1 MDPPPLHPSRQGRE
15 TFFQDPAIRLDIRGG
30 KRSAAD
36 RKGKA
41 KVGRAIYHAGFRVV
55 FLPLKYLVYFFIP
68 HSRIRFTREGAWFFF
83 MTLGVGIAAINTG
96 IGLLYLMVAMM
107 LSFIIVSGVLSEL
120 SLMMLRVK
128 RGLPGEVHAHQAFFM
143 TFQIQNCKRLF
154 PSFSVHII
162 DRSGAWEGGI
172 EPEGHFLKIPAGES
186 AAVQCLAMMPRRG
199 LHLLNRVAVRTEYP
213 FGFFIKET
221 DYDCEQE
228 LLVYPPLGNILD
240 GSLVSAPD
248 GVSRSPRRD
257 RTRHELE
264 EFHTLREYRTGDNP
278 KWIHWRSSARLRK
291 LMLREFETRA
301 GKEAV
306 IYLDTP
312 AARTDDEKKEEA
324 LEYAVSFA
332 ATLINELYRKGYSV
346 TLACASPQ
354 PLLQS
359 SYPGKGG
366 IAHLFRTLALVGTN
380 ERGLRALMNGRQGK
394 LLRGGLRLLVTTGAD
409 GGGFSGENG
418 EGLRVIGVSHPSFRS
433 LFSLPALEGS
443 GQ

>member
-1 MDPPPLHPSRQGRE
+1 MRHGFDRLTTSRVLYDVR
-15 TFFQDPAIRLDIRGG
+15 FRL
-30 KRSAAD
+30 
-36 RKGKA
+36 
-41 KVGRAIYHAGFRVV
+41 V
-55 FLPLKYLVYFFIP
+55 FLPFKYLVYFFIP

-143 TFQIQNCKRLF
+143 TFQVQNCKRLF

-162 DRSGAWEGGI
+162 DRSGAWEGGV
-172 EPEGHFLKIPAGES
+172 EPEGYFLKIPAGGS

-199 LHLLNRVAVRTEYP
+199 LHPLSRVVVRTEYP

-240 GSLVSAPD
+240 GSLVNALD
-248 GVSRSPRRD
+248 GMSGSPHRD

-264 EFHTLREYRTGDNP
+264 EFHALREYRTGDNP
-278 KWIHWRSSARLRK
+278 KWIHWRSSARLKK

-306 IYLDTP
+306 IYLDTSAAP
-312 AARTDDEKKEEA
+312 AGDEKKEEA

-354 PLLQS
+354 PLFQS
-359 SYPGKGG
+359 SYPGEGG
-366 IAHLFRTLALVGTN
+366 VGHLFRTLAIVGPAEN
-380 ERGLRALMNGRQGK
+380 GLRALMNGMQGK
-394 LLRGGLRLLVTTGAD
+394 QFRGGLRLLVTTGAD
-409 GGGFSGENG
+409 ERGFSGENG
-418 EGLRVIGVSHPSFRS
+418 DGLRVIRVSHPSFRS
-433 LFSLPALEGS
+433 MFSLPALEGS
-443 GQ
+443 GR